1 MKSPTS
7 EKKGIQNEG
16 QSKYQFFAICK
27 REPFVP
33 MIKRLPTTPA
43 ERRIYEAFRTLPD
56 LSDTEKYVLQLRYLS
71 VSAHLFQRAYVYS
84 WLFHVGRTIVT
95 VGSLII
101 PALLNLQG
109 SDGNGGR
116 DSIYWFVWVLSLL
129 VTTSNGIMTLF
140 KVDKKYYFLH
150 TISYQLES
158 EAWQYI
164 SLTGRYAQKGK
175 DVNGTEFDL
184 THKELFFYFTYMMEK
199 MIMKQVEEEY
209 FKLLH
214 DSELQKD
221 GMPTD
226 KLNNVLTP
234 FMHSISETRTLRS
247 ERDERDGEKVKEG
260 VDEAEQKTSAG
271 FSQDSELMS
280 AGSIG
285 GGKETNDSK
294 NKETP
299 QKSPNITITIP
310 ENPPGVPSDVPKK
323 THVPKT
329 YAPFWR
335 TQGRIG
341 KRDSQTGSK

>member
-1 MKSPTS
+1 
-7 EKKGIQNEG
+7 
-16 QSKYQFFAICK
+16 
-27 REPFVP
+27 
-33 MIKRLPTTPA
+33 
-43 ERRIYEAFRTLPD
+43 
-56 LSDTEKYVLQLRYLS
+56 
-71 VSAHLFQRAYVYS
+71 
-84 WLFHVGRTIVT
+84 
-95 VGSLII
+95 
-101 PALLNLQG
+101 
-109 SDGNGGR
+109 
-116 DSIYWFVWVLSLL
+116 
-129 VTTSNGIMTLF
+129 MTLF

-199 MIMKQVEEEY
+199 MVMKQVEEEY

-234 FMHSISETRTLRS
+234 FMHSISETRTLHS
-247 ERDERDGEKVKEG
+247 QRDERYGEKVKEDG
-260 VDEAEQKTSAG
+260 NEVEQKTSAG

-310 ENPPGVPSDVPKK
+310 ENPPRVPSDVPSDVPKK

-335 TQGRIG
+335 QPGNSGGRIG